1 MRRKAIIFG
10 IKGTKLT
17 LEEKSFLKKN
27 KPWGIILFSRNVQDF
42 YQLKNLIK
50 NIKDIIKD
58 NRYPILIDQEGGKI
72 SRLNKVID
80 LSIFSQ
86 SFFKNMFKKNK
97 KFFFHYYKI
106 YINTVS
112 GIIKDL
118 GININTVPVLDVRRK
133 NSHNVIG
140 TRSFST
146 DPNTV
151 SKLGNLCINLYSKNK
166 IGTVI
171 KHIPGH
177 GLSKSDSHFKLPI
190 VKAKRRELINK
201 DFKPLKC
208 ANHFLR

>member
-166 IGTVI
+166 IVRYLGQV
-171 KHIPGH
+171 KDGKWVD
-177 GLSKSDSHFKLPI
+177 GDNKGKSI
-190 VKAKRRELINK
+190 
-201 DFKPLKC
+201 
-208 ANHFLR
+208 